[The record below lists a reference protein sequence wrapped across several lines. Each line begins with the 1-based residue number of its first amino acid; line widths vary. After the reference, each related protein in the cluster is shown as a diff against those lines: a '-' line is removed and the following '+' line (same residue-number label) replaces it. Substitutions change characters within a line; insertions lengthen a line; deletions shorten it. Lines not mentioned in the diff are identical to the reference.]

1 MRVLLLP
8 VWNER
13 GTVLATLDAAASE
26 VDRMIV
32 LDDGSTDGS
41 AELVQGWMGRAEVPM
56 DLLRHARNQGLASA
70 ILTMLAYLLRLQRDG
85 VLLASDQVAIMDA
98 DGQHRAQDFAKLD
111 EYLRCGAYDV
121 VVGARDLRMYPPY
134 KRVGNRLLS
143 AWASLLSGQRYADAE
158 CGLRLFRVAAVSA
171 LLTYCAGFRYSIA
184 QEMCV
189 VLPPLGYRVRG
200 DVPVSIA
207 HYRQGARFRDG
218 FANLTFGL
226 WAAVRVRL
234 RWGYDPLRRAEAMLS
249 VVSVVRSSGGR
260 QGAATASP
268 IDGVQVG
275 SGTPREAAVMLVDRE
290 RRGASPY
297 L

>member
-13 GTVLATLDAAASE
+13 RTVLTTLAEAVPE
-26 VDRMIV
+26 VDRIVV

-41 AELVQGWMGRAEVPM
+41 GELVSGWMESCHVPT
-56 DLLRHARNQGLASA
+56 DLLRHSRNLGLARA
-70 ILTMLAYLLRLQRDG
+70 ILTMLAHLAMLQRDG

-98 DGQHRAQDFAKLD
+98 DGQHQAQDFSKLG
-111 EYLRCGAYDV
+111 EYLGGGSYDV

-143 AWASLLSGQRYADAE
+143 VWATLLSGQRYADAE
-158 CGLRLFRVAAVSA
+158 CGMRLFRVDAVSA
-171 LLTYCAGFRYSIA
+171 LLTYCVGFRYSIA

-200 DVPVSIA
+200 DVPVSIL

-218 FANLTFGL
+218 FANLSFGL
-226 WAAVRVRL
+226 VAAVRVRL
-234 RWGYDPLRRAEAMLS
+234 RWGYDPLRRADALLS
-249 VVSVVRSSGGR
+249 SVSLAQRTGTGVTTGSPVGGSLPHGTAVTIVDHQ
-260 QGAATASP
+260 QG
-268 IDGVQVG
+268 
-275 SGTPREAAVMLVDRE
+275 
-290 RRGASPY
+290 GASPSV
-297 L
+297 